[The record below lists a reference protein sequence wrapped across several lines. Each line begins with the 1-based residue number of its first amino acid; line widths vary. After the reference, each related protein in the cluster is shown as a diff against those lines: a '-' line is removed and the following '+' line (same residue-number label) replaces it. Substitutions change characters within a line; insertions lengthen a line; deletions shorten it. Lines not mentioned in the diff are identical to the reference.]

1 MSVSHV
7 QRLLLRHRHKQLR
20 AIMMECRVQFC
31 YGSDGFVRP
40 RTLLHCMDVDRRLCS
55 RGATLQP
62 KYGIYCVDR
71 WREDA
76 LKEQELETE
85 KWIFSF
91 QEAAQQQR
99 LLDSVSEQAAVAP
112 LPEQHFLP

>member
-1 MSVSHV
+1 MALYDHAPSRSSVWTW
-7 QRLLLRHRHKQLR
+7 
-20 AIMMECRVQFC
+20 I
-31 YGSDGFVRP
+31 GGFA
-40 RTLLHCMDVDRRLCS
+40 H
-55 RGATLQP
+55 GATLQP

-112 LPEQHFLP
+112 LPEQHYIP